1 MPSCL
6 HFLSH
11 THSYT
16 TIFAR
21 TPTERNQTKLNV
33 SLNPQKA
40 LKGCGK
46 QPNILTVTCT
56 NTVAM
61 LNTLFGV
68 ICGTYRAAHSHL
80 TIFAGDFRVPK
91 TVLAVVSK
99 SSKGE
104 RQRKGGKLWL
114 ERHCG
119 GLVTF

>member
-21 TPTERNQTKLNV
+21 TPTEHNQTKLNV

-46 QPNILTVTCT
+46 QPNILTVTCI

-61 LNTLFGV
+61 LNTLLGV

-80 TIFAGDFRVPK
+80 AIFAWDTGPK
-91 TVLAVVSK
+91 NCF
-99 SSKGE
+99 SSSE
-104 RQRKGGKLWL
+104 QII
-114 ERHCG
+114 
-119 GLVTF
+119 